1 MAKSRFTSKV
11 SAQIESEGME
21 SPMVGDSTTLIE
33 DVDTIDTS
41 NISNDVSINSEYKET
56 APVKMVK
63 VKLNC
68 NHRCSFGGEWWDF
81 EKGKSVNVPVEL
93 KKTLMEAGL
102 LMPL

>member
-11 SAQIESEGME
+11 SAQIESEDME
-21 SPMVGDSTTLIE
+21 SPIIGDSTLIE
-33 DVDTIDTS
+33 DEGTTDTLDM
-41 NISNDVSINSEYKET
+41 SNDVSINSEYKET

-81 EKGKSVNVPVEL
+81 EKGKSVNVPAEL